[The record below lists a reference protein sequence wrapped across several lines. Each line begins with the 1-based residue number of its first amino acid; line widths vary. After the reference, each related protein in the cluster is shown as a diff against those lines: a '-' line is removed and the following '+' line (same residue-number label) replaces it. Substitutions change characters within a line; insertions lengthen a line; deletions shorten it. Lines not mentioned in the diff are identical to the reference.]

1 LPLVTVFNL
10 RPGDDLPAIEAA
22 IIRTVS
28 SLPELA
34 INDWEIDVV
43 PVMRVEGS
51 ATEATRINV
60 ELWERDGRT
69 KERLQTVAMLIAEG
83 FREVAGAARPV
94 KVVIRPYDV
103 GGAGWVSV

>member
-1 LPLVTVFNL
+1 MPLVTVFNL

-22 IIRTVS
+22 ITRTLS
-28 SLPELA
+28 SMPELE

-51 ATEATRINV
+51 KTEATRINV
-60 ELWERDGRT
+60 ELWEHEGRT
-69 KERLQTVAMLIAEG
+69 KERLQALSMRVAEG
-83 FREVAGAARPV
+83 FREVAGGGRPV

-103 GGAGWVSV
+103 GAAGWVSV